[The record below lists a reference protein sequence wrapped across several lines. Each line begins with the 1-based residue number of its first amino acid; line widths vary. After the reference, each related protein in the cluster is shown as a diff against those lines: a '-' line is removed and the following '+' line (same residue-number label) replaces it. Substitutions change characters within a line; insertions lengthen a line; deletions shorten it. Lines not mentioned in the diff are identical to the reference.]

1 MLSLP
6 ACGGPVLLSRDVE
19 QGADWFVRLDSLQ
32 TTEQTTG
39 HYDHPYS
46 WQVDDLS
53 LILTRLFLEERVGL
67 MDNAKPAKPV
77 LSPEEIALI
86 RLAIRRA
93 FQEAAPR
100 EWIAFLLLSPN
111 AGERSLTS
119 GAFFLEAQKLHVVVA
134 NNHTAVARNSEEVA
148 RVRANP
154 LYSIHGSGGVVAFEP
169 TRFGLGTRA
178 NWSGGHRASA
188 SELILDHTAFLSYL
202 THATPHESTIRSPA
216 QSIENSQVEGKRS
229 SNSVSDQDVRQEQS
243 MRERLQEEIKQV
255 RQQLA
260 EKDLEIDRLKA
271 LLDVVVEGNVGNLL
285 LCGGESDLLFG
296 IHPHGSDA
304 GRLSI
309 SRQCRG

>member
-19 QGADWFVRLDSLQ
+19 QRADWFVRLDSLQ

-39 HYDHPYS
+39 HYDHPHS

-53 LILTRLFLEERVGL
+53 AILTRLFLEERVGL

-77 LSPEEIALI
+77 FSGQEITLI
-86 RLAIRRA
+86 RSAIRRA

-111 AGERSLTS
+111 AGEPSLTS
-119 GAFFLEAQKLHVVVA
+119 GALFVEAQKLHVVVA
-134 NNHTAVARNSEEVA
+134 NHHTAVARNSEELA

-154 LYSIHGSGGVVAFEP
+154 MYSIQGSGGVVGFEP

-188 SELILDHTAFLSYL
+188 SELVLDHAAFLSYL
-202 THATPHESTIRSPA
+202 THATPRESTIRSPA
-216 QSIENSQVEGKRS
+216 PPKKNGQVEGKRS
-229 SNSVSDQDVRQEQS
+229 SDSVSDQDVRQEQS
-243 MRERLQEEIKQV
+243 MRGRLQEEIDQL

-271 LLDVVVEGNVGNLL
+271 QLL
-285 LCGGESDLLFG
+285 ESL
-296 IHPHGSDA
+296 P
-304 GRLSI
+304 RP
-309 SRQCRG
+309 